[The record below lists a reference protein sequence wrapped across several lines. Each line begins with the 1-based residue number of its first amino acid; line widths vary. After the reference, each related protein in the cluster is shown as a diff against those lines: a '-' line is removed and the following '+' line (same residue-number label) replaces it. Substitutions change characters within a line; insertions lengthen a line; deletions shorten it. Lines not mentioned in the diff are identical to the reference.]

1 MASKLTRISYSCNVE
16 WLFVRAEAGRL
27 DRSELGWTDSQR
39 IRPAV
44 ASTHVAA
51 AVLGT
56 GSEKS
61 LTDHF

>member
-1 MASKLTRISYSCNVE
+1 MRT
-16 WLFVRAEAGRL
+16 EAGRL

-51 AVLGT
+51 VLGT